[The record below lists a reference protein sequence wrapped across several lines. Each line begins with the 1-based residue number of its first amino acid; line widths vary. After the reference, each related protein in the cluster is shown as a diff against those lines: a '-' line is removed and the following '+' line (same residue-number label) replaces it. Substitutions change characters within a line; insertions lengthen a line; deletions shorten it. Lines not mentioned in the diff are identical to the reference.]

1 MPETLLSPSNIL
13 LYGRVL
19 ADVLLQHPE
28 VETTEGGATTTRA
41 RSTRRSA
48 RAQATQTASSENPDG
63 GPEDFVPDAPD
74 APPQLGDNRFLHR
87 QLIADDARLARIYGF
102 SFEGHYY
109 DLGRA
114 AIFLVHGPGNDPEA
128 FRPGTA
134 RPDSRVDRAPADAD
148 RTGVASTAS
157 SFSHDIRVWSY
168 DKGDFSI
175 RLDPESGPLEQILL
189 QAELRP
195 DKQQTYYSGQSAF
208 ASGQSVFMSGQ
219 SVFLRGA
226 RGRTFGD

>member
-1 MPETLLSPSNIL
+1 
-13 LYGRVL
+13 V
-19 ADVLLQHPE
+19 H
-28 VETTEGGATTTRA
+28 TTEGGATTAQA
-41 RSTRRSA
+41 RSTRRA
-48 RAQATQTASSENPDG
+48 TRAQAAQTSSSGNPDG
-63 GPEDFVPDAPD
+63 GPEDAVPEPPV
-74 APPQLGDNRFLHR
+74 APPKLGANTFLQDQLT
-87 QLIADDARLARIYGF
+87 ADEADSERSPRLARIYGF

-109 DLGRA
+109 DLARP

-128 FRPGTA
+128 FRPGTE
-134 RPDSRVDRAPADAD
+134 RSESRGDRAPADAD
-148 RTGVASTAS
+148 RTGVANTAS

-189 QAELRP
+189 QAELRS
-195 DKQQTYYSGQSAF
+195 DRQQTYYGGQSAF

-226 RGRTFGD
+226 RGRNFAD